1 MSYRSQLTLWI
12 IVKLM
17 PNLQNVIVGR
27 FRSKS
32 DADGHLKVLNRMI
45 PQAKFVV
52 MFDPLPIQQRRTRK
66 TQKKTPKAS
75 VNSY

>member
-32 DADGHLKVLNRMI
+32 DADGHLKVLNQMI

-52 MFDPLPIQQRRTRK
+52 MFDPLPIQKRRTH
-66 TQKKTPKAS
+66 KTPKKTAQVS
-75 VNSY
+75 INSY